1 MFCEC
6 RPYIVIFDLECE
18 DFFYTTRNE
27 LDLTTEYPVGEASD
41 EDTADYIGASAGV
54 AVYLSG
60 SGTNTGEAAGD
71 KIVTATLELR
81 GEPCGS

>member
-41 EDTADYIGASAGV
+41 EDTADYMVDMLDTGNKQLGV
-54 AVYLSG
+54 Y
-60 SGTNTGEAAGD
+60 N
-71 KIVTATLELR
+71 
-81 GEPCGS
+81 